1 MDKQEIEDV
10 LNNKKT
16 PGGVFLLGTRWV
28 VQKTELD
35 KWVSPLLY
43 WQRICSSPVRI
54 SWTHVCHFIM
64 ETRNRTGDL
73 YPARTLANTCAGTCI
88 CRFVIYEIGRP
99 DCNICLPIIYLL
111 KQERLLI
118 RRCVSPQTKVLEP

>member
-16 PGGVFLLGTRWV
+16 PGGVFLLGTRGV

-35 KWVSPLLY
+35 KWVSPLLH

-99 DCNICLPIIYLL
+99 DCNFFVF
-111 KQERLLI
+111 Q
-118 RRCVSPQTKVLEP
+118 